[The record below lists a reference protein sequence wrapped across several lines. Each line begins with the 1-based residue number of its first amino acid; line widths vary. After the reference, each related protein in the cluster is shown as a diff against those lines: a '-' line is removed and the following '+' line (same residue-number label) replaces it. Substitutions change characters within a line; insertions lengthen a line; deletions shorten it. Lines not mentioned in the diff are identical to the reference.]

1 MPKISVIIPVY
12 KVEQYLDR
20 CVESVLAQTFT
31 DFELILVDD
40 GSPDNCS
47 KMCDDWAKK
56 DKRVMV
62 IHQQNGGLSAA
73 RNAGIDWAFQNSDS
87 QWITFIDSD
96 DWVHLEYLQCLYDAV
111 IHNNVLVSVCGFKRT
126 SGESPNFNNDELMPV
141 VWIPEDFYAEQNTN
155 AVIACGKLISKSLL
169 EDIRFPVGKIH
180 EDEFTTHK
188 FLFQCER
195 IAVINAPL
203 YAYYTN
209 PNGIMCSKRS
219 LNRTDPFDAIE
230 QQIAYFEANGFLK
243 ARIAARRSY
252 IQSVLYRINSLKS
265 SPYAEKRM
273 LREMYKRKRTIVKK
287 HASHLNPN
295 DPKDEFVLMKL
306 YPVRTKFYIYFR
318 AVLRKLRISK

>member
-1 MPKISVIIPVY
+1 MSKISVIIPVY

-20 CVESVLAQTFT
+20 CVESVLVQTFT

-40 GSPDNCS
+40 GSPDNCP

-56 DKRVMV
+56 DKRVVV

-73 RNAGIDWAFQNSDS
+73 RNAGIDWVFANSNS
-87 QWITFIDSD
+87 EWITFIDSD
-96 DWVHLEYLQCLYDAV
+96 DWVHPEYLQCLYDSV

-141 VWIPEDFYAEQNTN
+141 VWIPEDFYVEQNTN

-188 FLFQCER
+188 LLFQCES

-203 YAYYTN
+203 YAYFIN
-209 PNGIMCSKRS
+209 ENGIMGTGGSDHFKVEACSEKVS
-219 LNRTDPFDAIE
+219 FFDE
-230 QQIAYFEANGFLK
+230 LHFNK
-243 ARIAARRSY
+243 ARDYAIDTLAY
-252 IQSVLYRINSLKS
+252 VLPKAITTSKS
-265 SPYAEKRM
+265 KKEVNKLRRM
-273 LREMYKRKRTIVKK
+273 LRKILKRNRKRPEYSIKNKPWFYEAAYPYRMRIYWMTKALLKK
-287 HASHLNPN
+287 
-295 DPKDEFVLMKL
+295 FKL
-306 YPVRTKFYIYFR
+306 
-318 AVLRKLRISK
+318 SKE